1 MRVAAIAL
9 TLFFP
14 CVASSWGGGPKSEIC
29 DVNADFLLGLEDYT
43 AAIALHRKVLHA
55 HNDNALAH
63 YHLGF
68 AYGMTG
74 RTSAE
79 ISEYLAAARL
89 GLAKWDLFLNL
100 GLAYLGQNE
109 FQKAANALQT
119 AVKLGPDHPEAHFNL
134 AIVYQSQN
142 RLDEA
147 LREITAA
154 RRLAPEDLDAAN
166 TNATICAEMG
176 DAICA
181 RDIWTHI
188 AQVAPEYTSARINLM
203 ILSQRQE
210 QVRQSEPLPDFSNL
224 RTQIGAIRTTPAK
237 HRPAVN

>member
-1 MRVAAIAL
+1 MSVAAVAL

-14 CVASSWGGGPKSEIC
+14 CAGPSWAGSPQDEIC
-29 DVNADFLLGLEDYT
+29 DFKADFLLGLEDYA
-43 AAIALHRKVLHA
+43 AAIALHREVLHA

-74 RTSAE
+74 RTSDE
-79 ISEYLAAARL
+79 ISEYLVAARL

-109 FQKAANALQT
+109 SQKAANALQT
-119 AVKLGPDHPEAHFNL
+119 AVKLGPDHLEAHFNL

-142 RLDEA
+142 RLNEA

-154 RRLAPEDLDAAN
+154 RRLAPEDFDAAN

-188 AQVAPEYTSARINLM
+188 AQVAPDCTTARINLM
-203 ILSQRQE
+203 ILNQREE
-210 QVRQSEPLPDFSNL
+210 QVRQREPWPDFSNL
-224 RTQIGAIRTTPAK
+224 RTQIDAIRTTQGP
-237 HRPAVN
+237 R